1 MKKLRILL
9 VDDHALM
16 REGLAA
22 LINSHPSMEV
32 VGNAA
37 DGGEALAQAALT
49 APDLVLMDVSM
60 PVLDG
65 IEATRLLKREL
76 PGLKVLALT
85 AYDNHVYL
93 RQLLA
98 AGASGYVLKR
108 TAAKLLIDAIEAVAA
123 GGTYL
128 EPGMSHAPEDDDAGG
143 GGTAGNALRGEMRR
157 VTLTEREQ
165 EVLTLVAKGHTNK
178 EISAH
183 LGISVKTVE
192 VHKSNIMSKLGLKN
206 RADVVRYA
214 LTLGWLDRP

>member
-1 MKKLRILL
+1 MMKKLRILL

-16 REGLAA
+16 REGLAV

-37 DGGEALAQAALT
+37 DGREAVAQAAIT

-65 IEATRLLKREL
+65 IEATRLLKREF
-76 PGLKVLALT
+76 PALKVLALT

-93 RQLLA
+93 KQLLA

-108 TAAKLLIDAIEAVAA
+108 TAAKFLIDAIEAVAS
-123 GGTYL
+123 GDNYL
-128 EPGMSHAPEDDDAGG
+128 EPGMSAAPEQDSG
-143 GGTAGNALRGEMRR
+143 AGNALRGEIRR
-157 VTLTEREQ
+157 ATLTEREQ
-165 EVLTLVAKGHTNK
+165 EVLTLVAKGYTNK

>member
-1 MKKLRILL
+1 MMKKLRILL

-16 REGLAA
+16 REGLAV

-37 DGGEALAQAALT
+37 DGREAVAQAALT

-76 PGLKVLALT
+76 PALKVLALT

-93 RQLLA
+93 KQLLA

-108 TAAKLLIDAIEAVAA
+108 TAAKFLIDAIEAVAS
-123 GGTYL
+123 GGNYL
-128 EPGMSHAPEDDDAGG
+128 EPGMPAAPEHDSGAGH
-143 GGTAGNALRGEMRR
+143 ALRGEIRR
-157 VTLTEREQ
+157 ATLTEREQ

>member
-1 MKKLRILL
+1 MNKLRILL

-16 REGLAA
+16 REGLAV
-22 LINSHPSMEV
+22 LINSHPCMEV
-32 VGNAA
+32 VGNAS
-37 DGGEALAQAALT
+37 DGDEALTQAALT
-49 APDLVLMDVSM
+49 KPDLVLMDVSM
-60 PVLDG
+60 PVLNG

-76 PGLKVLALT
+76 PSLKVLALT

-93 RQLLA
+93 RQLMA

-108 TAAKLLIDAIEAVAA
+108 TAAKSLIDAIEAVAA

-128 EPGMSHAPEDDDAGG
+128 EPGMADAPEGEAVP
-143 GGTAGNALRGEMRR
+143 GNALRGEIRR
-157 VTLTEREQ
+157 LTLTEREQ

-178 EISAH
+178 EISSH

-214 LTLGWLDRP
+214 LTLGWLDLP

>member
-1 MKKLRILL
+1 MTRKLRILL

-22 LINSHPSMEV
+22 LINSRPDMEI
-32 VGNAA
+32 VGAAA
-37 DGGEALAQAALT
+37 DGREALEQAAVT

-65 IEATRLLKREL
+65 IQATRRLKEEL
-76 PGLKVLALT
+76 PALKVLALT
-85 AYDNHVYL
+85 AYDSRVYL

-108 TAAKLLIDAIEAVAA
+108 RAAKFLVDAIEVVAK
-123 GGTYL
+123 GDTYFD
-128 EPGMSHAPEDDDAGG
+128 PDMSPAAEDD
-143 GGTAGNALRGEMRR
+143 TRGNSTLRGEIRGR
-157 VTLTEREQ
+157 TLTGREQ
-165 EVLTLVAKGHTNK
+165 DVLTLVAKGHTNK
-178 EISAH
+178 EISSH

-192 VHKSNIMSKLGLKN
+192 VHKNNIMSKLGLKN

-214 LTLGWLDRP
+214 LTLGWLDRHR